1 MLSWLRFHPFLSCLF
16 LPSSACSAWYLSCW
30 CCLHL
35 GPLHVFLTP
44 GRRNHFAYYNYHAYE
59 GNTVFDTVLSLVTK
73 NFSDCKSCVSLWQMK
88 DYLIYLKGFFPR
100 DCFCEVVI
108 CFVSCHLIICSV
120 NKHQMDDE
128 HAVIQRVQPSSYG

>member
-1 MLSWLRFHPFLSCLF
+1 MHFILTNGVTVVWLQFHPFLSFLF

-59 GNTVFDTVLSLVTK
+59 GNTVFNTVPSLVTK
-73 NFSDCKSCVSLWQMK
+73 NIAGCNILFLFDK
-88 DYLIYLKGFFPR
+88 
-100 DCFCEVVI
+100 
-108 CFVSCHLIICSV
+108 
-120 NKHQMDDE
+120 
-128 HAVIQRVQPSSYG
+128 